1 LNYRG
6 SFLPD
11 ADEIRKECQIRGVS
25 FEVISDSDEVAIL
38 NEISSPSQNME
49 SVILEK
55 HLKLRFI
62 HQRQTTLG

>member
-1 LNYRG
+1 
-6 SFLPD
+6 
-11 ADEIRKECQIRGVS
+11 VS
-25 FEVISDSDEVAIL
+25 FEVISDGDEVAIL

-62 HQRQTTLG
+62 KANNLGMMQLLLF

>member
-1 LNYRG
+1 
-6 SFLPD
+6 LPD

-25 FEVISDSDEVAIL
+25 FEVISDGDEVAIL

-62 HQRQTTLG
+62 HQKANNLGMMQLLLF

>member
-1 LNYRG
+1 
-6 SFLPD
+6 
-11 ADEIRKECQIRGVS
+11 VS
-25 FEVISDSDEVAIL
+25 FEVISDGDEAIL

-62 HQRQTTLG
+62 HQKANNLGMMQLLWC